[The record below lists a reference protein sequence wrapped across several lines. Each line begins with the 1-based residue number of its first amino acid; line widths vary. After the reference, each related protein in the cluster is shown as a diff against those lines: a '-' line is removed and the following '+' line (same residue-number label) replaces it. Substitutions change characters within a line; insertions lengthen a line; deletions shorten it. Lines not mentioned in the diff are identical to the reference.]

1 MSILPST
8 DTDNTV
14 PSDSSSNVYGA
25 FDVETELFADG
36 AKLLKVYEMLFSV
49 TGATK
54 HQRAV
59 LQKNIWIGN
68 TNEKVGRN
76 SFKLLSIEIL
86 LVDNHKICWLG
97 SFGNCSTTVLS
108 ISVWSARA
116 FSFTILCT
124 AIVFNQAS
132 KGWNSKCSK
141 YDYWQGSSQFSLW
154 PAHKLFASQSGRTR
168 SFSSCSFHW

>member
-14 PSDSSSNVYGA
+14 PNDSSSNVYGA

-86 LVDNHKICWLG
+86 LVDNHKIC
-97 SFGNCSTTVLS
+97 
-108 ISVWSARA
+108 
-116 FSFTILCT
+116 
-124 AIVFNQAS
+124 
-132 KGWNSKCSK
+132 
-141 YDYWQGSSQFSLW
+141 
-154 PAHKLFASQSGRTR
+154 
-168 SFSSCSFHW
+168 